1 MDSKK
6 ISDLI
11 FSEIGS
17 EVGFYLSLILG
28 VFSGLKLASLLD
40 DAGILAHF
48 FGTSMKKLAAFC
60 VTIFLVMLVYALF
73 WLFSRELSRKAKIII
88 GLILWTLA
96 LLSFLTMP
104 QL

>member
-1 MDSKK
+1 MSMDSKK
-6 ISDLI
+6 ISDSI
-11 FSEIGS
+11 FS

-40 DAGILAHF
+40 DAGVFAYF

-73 WLFSRELSRKAKIII
+73 WLFSRELSRKAKITI
-88 GLILWTLA
+88 GVILWILA

>member
-1 MDSKK
+1 MDFRK
-6 ISDLI
+6 ICDELKSYA
-11 FSEIGS
+11 
-17 EVGFYLSLILG
+17 GFYLSLILG

-40 DAGILAHF
+40 DAGVFAYF

-73 WLFSRELSRKAKIII
+73 WLFSRNFSRKVKIVT
-88 GLILWTLA
+88 GVILWILA

>member
-1 MDSKK
+1 MSMDSKK

-11 FSEIGS
+11 FSEIG
-17 EVGFYLSLILG
+17 FYLSLLLG

-40 DAGILAHF
+40 DAGVLAHF

-73 WLFSRELSRKAKIII
+73 WLFSRQLSRKAKITI

>member
-1 MDSKK
+1 MDFRK
-6 ISDLI
+6 ISDSI
-11 FSEIGS
+11 FS
-17 EVGFYLSLILG
+17 EVGFYLSLLLG

-40 DAGILAHF
+40 DAGVFAYF

-73 WLFSRELSRKAKIII
+73 WLFSRELSRKAKITI
-88 GLILWTLA
+88 GVILWILA

>member
-1 MDSKK
+1 MDFRK
-6 ISDLI
+6 ISDILHS
-11 FSEIGS
+11 F
-17 EVGFYLSLILG
+17 VGFYLSLILG
-28 VFSGLKLASLLD
+28 LFSGLRAALLLD

-73 WLFSRELSRKAKIII
+73 WLFSKQLSRKAKIII

>member
-6 ISDLI
+6 ISDSI
-11 FSEIGS
+11 FS

-40 DAGILAHF
+40 DAGVFAYF

-73 WLFSRELSRKAKIII
+73 WLFSRELSRKAKITI
-88 GLILWTLA
+88 GVILWILA